1 MHIKF
6 LEHGKG
12 SAAKA
17 SAYVLDKLDHLG
29 NVRAGVQ
36 VLKGDATTFNAIC
49 DSSPHL
55 WKYTSGVIAW
65 SKEDDP
71 TDAQIREVLDAFEQ
85 HAFAGLD
92 PSQYHLFAVLH
103 TDQDGS
109 KHIHVLT
116 PRIDLESGKAL
127 NIAPPGHEKHFDAL
141 RDHFNLKNN
150 WSRPDDLLL
159 MKSRQ
164 EPNYVAKLH
173 AQAKKIMDAESLQD
187 LTKKQF
193 CKFIDDSISRLAAH
207 PLSGIKT
214 RADIVQEIKKH
225 KDVKS
230 VKQGRDYLTVELT
243 GGKKHR
249 LKGFL
254 YHDNF
259 SRELLSE
266 HIKAERERRNSPSEL
281 AAAINQT
288 GKLREEYRTKR
299 ETYHRRHHAFTP
311 STAND
316 NSARIASKLDFERDR
331 ESITPCDK
339 NAHNELHGANTSIT
353 STAIEYRYIEHRN
366 RQNQHRFVFNIH
378 RVATK
383 PHQQPVE
390 KHQDRSRDSAAEYPK
405 PSPTSTSKPKRADQE
420 RHTDLN
426 HGKIEY
432 SESNLPPI
440 RNDSFWSAD
449 SFNEFIFQLS
459 DQFKSKNDQSA
470 TRSDSTELT
479 NYYEPNQL
487 LEQPT
492 EVKYAD
498 RNRPFFER
506 AKRLIESTK
515 RLIDSTNQLVNR
527 AKQRIESTSQFIKKH
542 LEQIQRSRA
551 ELTKQNQQLEC
562 RDRNPTSLDF
572 SAEIGAFKA
581 RTGQLFGAVTAS
593 ISKKCADAI
602 ADAINTSF
610 EATEFK
616 QHCQRFS
623 EGRIET
629 DSIEYQHTANRPRE
643 RTLENLAT
651 ESTRQLLQ
659 RFRDAEQANRHAL
672 EDSRRINQINRKL
685 EQLKTT
691 AEDIRLIPKPA
702 TDSHLSSL
710 RNDNYYPDYVA
721 YHKVLCDKQQQ
732 AFQNQDVLL
741 LIDYTQQKA
750 DNLET
755 YMNRASS
762 NLNRLDYE
770 KIEQIIKNDQRML
783 KYLQCEKILER
794 QDTRFEQHR
803 AAYQTCLKHFENI
816 KRDIEQIKNPSSQ
829 HNISQNSYEP
839 EYKTKPQNDLDFNF

>member
-12 SAAKA
+12 SPAKA
-17 SAYVLDKLDHLG
+17 SAYLLDQYDHNGDL
-29 NVRAGVQ
+29 RAGVQ

-71 TDAQIREVLDAFEQ
+71 TDEQIKEVLNDFEQ
-85 HAFAGLD
+85 HAFAGLEQ
-92 PSQYHLFAVLH
+92 SQYHLFAVLH

-116 PRIDLESGKAL
+116 PRLDIQSGKSL

-299 ETYHRRHHAFTP
+299 ETYHRRHHSFTP

-316 NSARIASKLDFERDR
+316 NSPRIASTLDFERDR
-331 ESITPCDK
+331 ESITPIHQ
-339 NAHNELHGANTSIT
+339 NAHNELYGANTSIT

-366 RQNQHRFVFNIH
+366 RHNQHQFVFNIN
-378 RVATK
+378 RGVTGA
-383 PHQQPVE
+383 HQQPVE
-390 KHQDRSRDSAAEYPK
+390 KHQDRSREPAAEYPK
-405 PSPTSTSKPKRADQE
+405 PSPTSTSKPKRTDPE
-420 RHTDLN
+420 RHPDLH

-432 SESNLPPI
+432 SES
-440 RNDSFWSAD
+440 
-449 SFNEFIFQLS
+449 
-459 DQFKSKNDQSA
+459 
-470 TRSDSTELT
+470 
-479 NYYEPNQL
+479 
-487 LEQPT
+487 
-492 EVKYAD
+492 
-498 RNRPFFER
+498 
-506 AKRLIESTK
+506 
-515 RLIDSTNQLVNR
+515 
-527 AKQRIESTSQFIKKH
+527 
-542 LEQIQRSRA
+542 
-551 ELTKQNQQLEC
+551 
-562 RDRNPTSLDF
+562 
-572 SAEIGAFKA
+572 
-581 RTGQLFGAVTAS
+581 
-593 ISKKCADAI
+593 
-602 ADAINTSF
+602 
-610 EATEFK
+610 
-616 QHCQRFS
+616 
-623 EGRIET
+623 
-629 DSIEYQHTANRPRE
+629 
-643 RTLENLAT
+643 
-651 ESTRQLLQ
+651 
-659 RFRDAEQANRHAL
+659 
-672 EDSRRINQINRKL
+672 
-685 EQLKTT
+685 
-691 AEDIRLIPKPA
+691 
-702 TDSHLSSL
+702 
-710 RNDNYYPDYVA
+710 
-721 YHKVLCDKQQQ
+721 
-732 AFQNQDVLL
+732 
-741 LIDYTQQKA
+741 
-750 DNLET
+750 
-755 YMNRASS
+755 
-762 NLNRLDYE
+762 
-770 KIEQIIKNDQRML
+770 
-783 KYLQCEKILER
+783 
-794 QDTRFEQHR
+794 
-803 AAYQTCLKHFENI
+803 KHF
-816 KRDIEQIKNPSSQ
+816 
-829 HNISQNSYEP
+829 
-839 EYKTKPQNDLDFNF
+839 KTMC

>member
-1 MHIKF
+1 MRVHIKF

-12 SAAKA
+12 SPAKA
-17 SAYVLDKLDHLG
+17 SAYLLDQYDHNGDL
-29 NVRAGVQ
+29 RAGVQ

-71 TDAQIREVLDAFEQ
+71 TDEQIKEVLNDFEQ
-85 HAFAGLD
+85 HAFAGLEQ
-92 PSQYHLFAVLH
+92 SQYHLFAVLH

-116 PRIDLESGKAL
+116 PRLDIQSGKSL

-159 MKSRQ
+159 MRTTQ
-164 EPNYVAKLH
+164 EPNHITKLN

-299 ETYHRRHHAFTP
+299 ETYHRRHHSFTP

-316 NSARIASKLDFERDR
+316 NSPRIASTLDFERDR
-331 ESITPCDK
+331 ESITPSNT
-339 NAHNELHGANTSIT
+339 NAHNELYGANTSIT
-353 STAIEYRYIEHRN
+353 STAMQYRYIEHRN
-366 RQNQHRFVFNIH
+366 RHNQHQFVFNIN
-378 RVATK
+378 RGVTGA
-383 PHQQPVE
+383 HQQPSQ
-390 KHQDRSRDSAAEYPK
+390 KPQDRSKELTEQYPS
-405 PSPTSTSKPKRADQE
+405 PSPTSNSKPKRTNPE
-420 RHTDLN
+420 RHPDLN

-432 SESNLPPI
+432 PESNLPPI
-440 RNDSFWSAD
+440 RNYSFWSAD
-449 SFNEFIFQLS
+449 SFNEFISQLS
-459 DQFKSKNDQSA
+459 DQFKSKNDQST

-479 NYYEPNQL
+479 NNFKSKQQHELIAEENN
-487 LEQPT
+487 
-492 EVKYAD
+492 AD

-506 AKRLIESTK
+506 AKRLIDSTK
-515 RLIDSTNQLVNR
+515 QLVSR
-527 AKQRIESTSQFIKKH
+527 AKQRIESTSEFIKKH

-551 ELTKQNQQLEC
+551 ELTKQNQQLEY
-562 RDRNPTSLDF
+562 RERNPAGLDPGY
-572 SAEIGAFKA
+572 EIRTFKT
-581 RTGQLFGAVTAS
+581 RTGQLFGAITAS
-593 ISKKCADAI
+593 ISKQCADAI
-602 ADAINTSF
+602 TDAINESIKSTG
-610 EATEFK
+610 FK
-616 QHCQRFS
+616 QRCQRFS
-623 EGRIET
+623 EDRIET
-629 DSIEYQHTANRPRE
+629 HSFEYQHTADRSQE
-643 RTLENLAT
+643 RTLENLAS
-651 ESTRQLLQ
+651 EGTRQLLQ
-659 RFRDAEQANRHAL
+659 RSKDAEQANRHARG
-672 EDSRRINQINRKL
+672 DSGKISRINQQLGGL
-685 EQLKTT
+685 ETT
-691 AEDIRLIPKPA
+691 VADIRLMPKLA
-702 TDSHLSSL
+702 TDFHLSSL
-710 RNDNYYPDYVA
+710 RNDNYYPDYVV
-721 YHKVLCDKQQQ
+721 YHKELCDKQQQ
-732 AFQNQDVLL
+732 AYDSKKLSL
-741 LIDYTQQKA
+741 LIDYTKKKA
-750 DNLET
+750 ENLET
-755 YMNRASS
+755 YMSRASR
-762 NLNRLDYE
+762 NLNKSDYE

-803 AAYQTCLKHFENI
+803 AAYQSCLKRFENI
-816 KRDIEQIKNPSSQ
+816 KLDIEQIKNSSSQ
-829 HNISQNSYEP
+829 HNVSQNTYEP
-839 EYKTKPQNDLDFNF
+839 EYKTKPKNDLDFNF

>member
-1 MHIKF
+1 MRVHIKF

-12 SAAKA
+12 SPAKA
-17 SAYVLDKLDHLG
+17 SAYLLDQYDHNGDL
-29 NVRAGVQ
+29 RAGVQ

-65 SKEDDP
+65 SKEDAP
-71 TDAQIREVLDAFEQ
+71 TDEQIKEVLNDFEQ
-85 HAFAGLD
+85 HAFAGLEQ
-92 PSQYHLFAVLH
+92 SQYHLFAVLH

-109 KHIHVLT
+109 KHIHILT
-116 PRIDLESGKAL
+116 PRLDIQSGKSL

-159 MKSRQ
+159 MRTTQ
-164 EPNYVAKLH
+164 EPNHITKLN

-299 ETYHRRHHAFTP
+299 ETYHRRHHSFTP

-316 NSARIASKLDFERDR
+316 NSPRIASTLDFERDR
-331 ESITPCDK
+331 ESITPSNT
-339 NAHNELHGANTSIT
+339 NAHNELYGANTSIT
-353 STAIEYRYIEHRN
+353 STAMQYRYIEHRN
-366 RQNQHRFVFNIH
+366 RHNQHQFVFNIN
-378 RVATK
+378 RGVTGA
-383 PHQQPVE
+383 HQQPSQ
-390 KHQDRSRDSAAEYPK
+390 KPQDRSKELTEQYPS
-405 PSPTSTSKPKRADQE
+405 PSPTSNSKPKRTNPE
-420 RHTDLN
+420 RHPDLN

-440 RNDSFWSAD
+440 RNYSFWSAD
-449 SFNEFIFQLS
+449 SFNEFISQLS
-459 DQFKSKNDQSA
+459 DQFKSKNDQST

-479 NYYEPNQL
+479 NNFKSKQQHELIAEENN
-487 LEQPT
+487 
-492 EVKYAD
+492 AD

-506 AKRLIESTK
+506 AKRLIDSTK
-515 RLIDSTNQLVNR
+515 QLVSR
-527 AKQRIESTSQFIKKH
+527 AKQRIESTSEFIKKH

-551 ELTKQNQQLEC
+551 ELTKQNQQLEY
-562 RDRNPTSLDF
+562 RERNPAGLDPGY
-572 SAEIGAFKA
+572 EIRTFKT
-581 RTGQLFGAVTAS
+581 RTGQLFGAITAS
-593 ISKKCADAI
+593 ISKQCADAI
-602 ADAINTSF
+602 TDAINESIKSTG
-610 EATEFK
+610 FK
-616 QHCQRFS
+616 QRCQRFS
-623 EGRIET
+623 EDRIET
-629 DSIEYQHTANRPRE
+629 HSFEYQHTADRSQE
-643 RTLENLAT
+643 RTLENLAS
-651 ESTRQLLQ
+651 EGTRQLLQ
-659 RFRDAEQANRHAL
+659 RSKDAEQANRHARG
-672 EDSRRINQINRKL
+672 DSGKISRINQQLGGL
-685 EQLKTT
+685 ETT
-691 AEDIRLIPKPA
+691 VADIRLMPKLA
-702 TDSHLSSL
+702 TDFHLSSL
-710 RNDNYYPDYVA
+710 RNDNYYPDYVV
-721 YHKVLCDKQQQ
+721 YHKELCDKQQQ
-732 AFQNQDVLL
+732 AYDSKKLSL
-741 LIDYTQQKA
+741 LIDYTKKKA
-750 DNLET
+750 ENLET
-755 YMNRASS
+755 YMSRASR
-762 NLNRLDYE
+762 NLNKSDYE

-803 AAYQTCLKHFENI
+803 AAYQSCLKRFENI
-816 KRDIEQIKNPSSQ
+816 KLDIEQIKNSSSQ
-829 HNISQNSYEP
+829 HNVSQNTYEP
-839 EYKTKPQNDLDFNF
+839 EYKTKPKNDLDFNF

>member
-1 MHIKF
+1 MRVHIKF

-12 SAAKA
+12 SPAKA
-17 SAYVLDKLDHLG
+17 SAYLLDQYDHNGDL
-29 NVRAGVQ
+29 RAGVQ

-71 TDAQIREVLDAFEQ
+71 TDEQIKEVLNDFEQ
-85 HAFAGLD
+85 HAFAGLEQ
-92 PSQYHLFAVLH
+92 SQYHLFAVLH

-116 PRIDLESGKAL
+116 PRLDIQSGKSL

-299 ETYHRRHHAFTP
+299 ETYHRRHHSFTP

-316 NSARIASKLDFERDR
+316 NSPRIASTLDFERDR

-353 STAIEYRYIEHRN
+353 STTIEYRYIEHRN
-366 RQNQHRFVFNIH
+366 RQNQHRFVFNINPGTTE
-378 RVATK
+378 A
-383 PHQQPVE
+383 HQQPVE
-390 KHQDRSRDSAAEYPK
+390 KHQDRSREPAAEYPK
-405 PSPTSTSKPKRADQE
+405 PSPTSTSKPKRTDPE
-420 RHTDLN
+420 RHPDLH

-440 RNDSFWSAD
+440 RNYSFWSAD
-449 SFNEFIFQLS
+449 SFNEFLTQLS
-459 DQFKSKNDQSA
+459 SKFKLKNDHST

-479 NYYEPNQL
+479 NNFKSKQQHELIAEENN
-487 LEQPT
+487 
-492 EVKYAD
+492 AN

-506 AKRLIESTK
+506 AKRLIE
-515 RLIDSTNQLVNR
+515 STNQLVNR
-527 AKQRIESTSQFIKKH
+527 AKQRIESTSEFIKKH

-551 ELTKQNQQLEC
+551 ELTKQNHPFEN
-562 RDRNPTSLDF
+562 RERNPTSLDPGH
-572 SAEIGAFKA
+572 EIRTFKA
-581 RTGQLFGAVTAS
+581 RAGQLFRAITAS
-593 ISKKCADAI
+593 ISKQCADAI
-602 ADAINTSF
+602 ADAINTNF

-616 QHCQRFS
+616 QHYQRFS

-629 DSIEYQHTANRPRE
+629 DSIEYQHTAGRSRE
-643 RTLENLAT
+643 RTLENLAS
-651 ESTRQLLQ
+651 EGTRQLLQ
-659 RFRDAEQANRHAL
+659 RSRDAEQANRHARG
-672 EDSRRINQINRKL
+672 ESGKISRINQQLGGL
-685 EQLKTT
+685 ETT
-691 AEDIRLIPKPA
+691 VADIRLMPKLA
-702 TDSHLSSL
+702 TDFHLSSL
-710 RNDNYYPDYVA
+710 RNDNYYPDYVV
-721 YHKVLCDKQQQ
+721 YHKELCDKQQQ
-732 AFQNQDVLL
+732 AYDSKKLSL
-741 LIDYTQQKA
+741 LIDYTKKKA
-750 DNLET
+750 ENLET
-755 YMNRASS
+755 YMSRASR
-762 NLNRLDYE
+762 NLNKSDYE

-803 AAYQTCLKHFENI
+803 AAYQSCLKRFENI
-816 KRDIEQIKNPSSQ
+816 KLDIEQIKNSSSQ
-829 HNISQNSYEP
+829 HNVSQNTYEP
-839 EYKTKPQNDLDFNF
+839 EYKSKPKNDLDFNF